1 MSDDEAAHLEKCLV
15 ELAACEQEMDLAEK
29 DAEVYRINK
38 TQKIYE
44 SRREILKRIPQF
56 WYIVLAENDDFAEYL
71 APEDLQYLETITDV
85 YVRHKVVDSGDI
97 KHYRDFSITIS
108 FEDKASKEHPIIST
122 QEVIKHFTTMLAEGE
137 EKLVSEPVL
146 VEWPQELASINPKE
160 IKKLADGSDLSKE
173 QKKNYRAGMRSL
185 FAWFDWTGAKP
196 GKEFRSGDDLARL
209 ILDNIFPYAVKY
221 YTEALPNDDDDE
233 FDSSEEG
240 EELDIS
246 DDEEAGED
254 EQPGP
259 KRQKTVK

>member
-1 MSDDEAAHLEKCLV
+1 MSDDEAANLEKCLV
-15 ELAACEQEMDLAEK
+15 ELASCEQEMDQAEK
-29 DAEVYRINK
+29 DAEVYRIKN

-44 SRREILKRIPQF
+44 SRRQILKRIPQF

-85 YVRHKVVDSGDI
+85 YIHHKVVDTGDV

-108 FEDKASKEHPIIST
+108 FEDKASEDHAIIIK
-122 QEVIKHFTTMLAEGE
+122 QEITKHFSTVMEDGE
-137 EKLVSEPVL
+137 EKLVSEPAA
-146 VEWPQELASINPKE
+146 VEWPHDLGSINPKL
-160 IKKLADGSDLSKE
+160 IKKRADGGDLSKDE
-173 QKKNYRAGMRSL
+173 KKNYRAGMRSL
-185 FAWFDWTGAKP
+185 FAWFDWTGARP
-196 GKEFRSGDDLARL
+196 RKEFRSGDDLARL

-246 DDEEAGED
+246 DDDSEPE
-254 EQPGP
+254 P
-259 KRQKTVK
+259 KKQKTE